1 MSTREL
7 KASIIAEL
15 DYFSEKLLA
24 DVEAYVKSI
33 QRPAGHKITPL
44 LNYI

>member
-15 DYFSEKLLA
+15 DYFSENLLA

-33 QRPAGHKITPL
+33 SPRRKQCGEAAI
-44 LNYI
+44 

>member
-24 DVEAYVKSI
+24 DMEAYVKSI
-33 QRPAGHKITPL
+33 SPRRKQCGEAAI
-44 LNYI
+44 